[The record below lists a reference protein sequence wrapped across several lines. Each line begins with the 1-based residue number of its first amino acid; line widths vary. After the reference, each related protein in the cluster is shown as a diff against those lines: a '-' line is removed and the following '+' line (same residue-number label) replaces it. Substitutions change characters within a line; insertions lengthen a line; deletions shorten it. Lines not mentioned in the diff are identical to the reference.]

1 MPQVPLPDGLNVKV
15 GDLATIQVVEVAKS
29 GAGLYNCVDI
39 IFALPE
45 NVNPVNETNCFNSTD
60 ISFKDPFSNAAT
72 TTTSTPAGASRTGLW
87 GPLSCSTSSACPTQ
101 TPCPKANEVGS
112 KEGASGVGFPLGV
125 LALGILGLK
134 ERDY

>member
-1 MPQVPLPDGLNVKV
+1 MWELTGEK
-15 GDLATIQVVEVAKS
+15 
-29 GAGLYNCVDI
+29 CVDI

-87 GPLSCSTSSACPTQ
+87 GSLSCPTSSACPTQ

-112 KEGASGVGFPLGV
+112 KEGAFGVGFPLGV
-125 LALGILGLK
+125 LALGILGL
-134 ERDY
+134 